1 MIGWVRRRLRRPVSK
16 AKQKK
21 YLEHKEEARHIILER
36 VKYFSPIC
44 GVSYNR
50 VAIRN
55 QKSRWGSCSSKK
67 NLNFNYRLAYLP
79 KHICDYVIVHELC
92 HLKQMNHGPL
102 FWQEVEKVIPNFQ
115 ADVNELRQIE
125 RLLATSK
132 TDLKELYKG
141 SHFREFVSRDLV
153 VN

>member
-1 MIGWVRRRLRRPVSK
+1 MRGFFKRLT
-16 AKQKK
+16 KK
-21 YLEHKEEARHIILER
+21 KLSTKNTKIYLDHKEDARHIILER
-36 VKYFSPIC
+36 VRYFSPVC

-125 RLLATSK
+125 RLLATNK
-132 TDLKELYKG
+132 TDLKELYTK
-141 SHFREFVSRDLV
+141 SHFRESVSKNIV